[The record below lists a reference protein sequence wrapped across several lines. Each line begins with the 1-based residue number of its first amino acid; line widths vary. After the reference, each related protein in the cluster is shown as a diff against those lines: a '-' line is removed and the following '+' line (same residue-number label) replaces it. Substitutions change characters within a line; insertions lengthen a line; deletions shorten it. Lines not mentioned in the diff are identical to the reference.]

1 MEKYRKAVKKI
12 VNFGY
17 MCGCFSLYVVATV
30 IIFYSAYGVF
40 NELQS
45 KDFLIFRLF
54 DEVGL
59 IIFAIAVIDIAKY
72 LLFEE
77 VLKSTEDTDIHDAKR
92 TLTKVVAIVST
103 ALFLKG
109 LIMTMEAAKV
119 DMTKLV
125 YPLLV
130 VISPVFLLVGLG
142 IYQFLSSKRA
152 N

>member
-1 MEKYRKAVKKI
+1 MDKYRKAVKKI

-17 MCGCFSLYVVATV
+17 MSGCFSLYVVATV
-30 IIFYSAYGVF
+30 IIFYSAYGVI
-40 NELQS
+40 NELRS
-45 KDFLIFRLF
+45 NNFLIFNLF

-77 VLKSTEDTDIHDAKR
+77 VLKSKEDKDIQDARR

-119 DMTKLV
+119 DATKLV

-130 VISPVFLLVGLG
+130 VISPVFLLIGLG
-142 IYQFLSSKRA
+142 IYQYLSSKKVS
-152 N
+152 